1 MLPACS
7 RSIGLDWS
15 SCHARNTSLE
25 LNKIVQE
32 ACVERN
38 SYPSPFGYFF
48 FPRQFVMVC
57 DPLRCSLFFNTG
69 PRVSQNLPASR
80 YPPEARPLEEGD
92 IASLDVTLSHEGNHR
107 TQRIFSPI

>member
-1 MLPACS
+1 MSSFSSSLSIRHPSLCFLLAREVLDLTGPHAML
-7 RSIGLDWS
+7 G
-15 SCHARNTSLE
+15 NTSLE

-38 SYPSPFGYFF
+38 SYPSPFG
-48 FPRQFVMVC
+48 C
-57 DPLRCSLFFNTG
+57 

-92 IASLDVTLSHEGNHR
+92 IASLDVTLSHEG
-107 TQRIFSPI
+107 